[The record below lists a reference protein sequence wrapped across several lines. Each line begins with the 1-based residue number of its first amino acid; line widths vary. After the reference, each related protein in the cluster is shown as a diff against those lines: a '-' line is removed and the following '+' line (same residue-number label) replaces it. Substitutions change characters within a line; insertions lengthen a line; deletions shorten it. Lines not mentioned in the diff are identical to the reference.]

1 MKDNCDLFDS
11 SPLWKRASD
20 NNIQEFT
27 YTFDKCLSE
36 IHIPTDLFL
45 CTNCKC
51 MDYKHKHDI
60 NLLCRSIILS
70 GLKAS
75 SECIPITRSR
85 TREVAGWT
93 DHVKPERDRS
103 VFGIGCG

>member
-1 MKDNCDLFDS
+1 
-11 SPLWKRASD
+11 
-20 NNIQEFT
+20 
-27 YTFDKCLSE
+27 
-36 IHIPTDLFL
+36 
-45 CTNCKC
+45 
-51 MDYKHKHDI
+51 MDYKHKHDVD
-60 NLLCRSIILS
+60 LLCRSIMS